1 MIEIYKNTKIFVAC
15 PANAATGGPELLH
28 QLAYHLRKDLSIDAY
43 MYYYFDFVFEK
54 LKSKMYNVLTNCNQK
69 IEKFYS
75 MNKNEY
81 KAISTYQMYN
91 VSYVFDIP
99 LEDDNSKNI
108 LIVPEGLYGL
118 SSFKNIK
125 KGVWFLSVDN
135 FYIWKYIVENKINL
149 LLYKSINKIFKILF
163 KKPLIN
169 FDITSEKILKMLVEK
184 CDYTKDPL
192 LKLSDFYLFQSHY
205 AIDHFKNLEH
215 KYYLSDYL
223 NKDFL
228 KIETDLSNKE
238 DIVAFNPKKGF
249 SFTKKI
255 ISSAKDIK
263 FVPLIN
269 MSRREVIKTL
279 QRAKVYIDFGNHPGK
294 DRIPREAAILGCCVI
309 TGKRGSAAFFE
320 DVSIP
325 EEYKFEDRE
334 ENIPKIID
342 KIKDCFE
349 NYEERYKDFEH
360 YREVIKNEPQR
371 FIEDLKKIFVK
382 VEK

>member
-15 PANAATGGPELLH
+15 PANTATGGPELLH
-28 QLAYHLRKDLSIDAY
+28 QLSYHLRKDLNIDAY
-43 MYYYFDFVFEK
+43 MYYYNFDNRRFETPVHPGY
-54 LKSKMYNVLTNCNQK
+54 KMYGNPFVTNL
-69 IEKFYS
+69 
-75 MNKNEY
+75 NE
-81 KAISTYQMYN
+81 
-91 VSYVFDIP
+91 V
-99 LEDDNSKNI
+99 EDNEKNI
-108 LIVPEGLYGL
+108 IIVPEVQEGLNL
-118 SSFKNIK
+118 LQLFKNIR

-135 FYIWKYIVENKINL
+135 YYLSKFYEKMLFLDFNKLDLLSNKI
-149 LLYKSINKIFKILF
+149 
-163 KKPLIN
+163 
-169 FDITSEKILKMLVEK
+169 EKLTIKFPYE
-184 CDYTKDPL
+184 KDPL
-192 LKLSDFYLFQSHY
+192 LKLADFYLFQSYY
-205 AIDHFKNLEH
+205 AINHFKNLEH

-269 MSRREVIKTL
+269 MSRDEVIKTL
-279 QRAKVYIDFGNHPGK
+279 QKAKVYIDFGNHPGK
-294 DRIPREAAILGCCVI
+294 DRLPREAAVLGCCVI

-325 EEYKFEDRE
+325 NEYKFEDKE

-349 NYEERYKDFEH
+349 NYEERYKDFDY

-371 FIEDLKKIFVK
+371 FIEDLKKIFAK
-382 VEK
+382 V

>member
-15 PANAATGGPELLH
+15 PANVSTGGPELLH

-43 MYYYFDFVFEK
+43 MYYYNFDENKFKNPVHGGYEKYDNPFVTK
-54 LKSKMYNVLTNCNQK
+54 LNEIEDSK
-69 IEKFYS
+69 
-75 MNKNEY
+75 
-81 KAISTYQMYN
+81 
-91 VSYVFDIP
+91 
-99 LEDDNSKNI
+99 KNI
-108 LIVPEGLYGL
+108 IIVPEIQEGINLL
-118 SSFKNIK
+118 QHFKNIR

-135 FYIWKYIVENKINL
+135 YYLSKVYE
-149 LLYKSINKIFKILF
+149 KILF
-163 KKPLIN
+163 LDFNKLDLLSNKI
-169 FDITSEKILKMLVEK
+169 EKLAIKFPYE
-184 CDYTKDPL
+184 KDPL
-192 LKLSDFYLFQSHY
+192 LKLADFYLFQSYY

-269 MSRREVIKTL
+269 MSRDDVIKTL
-279 QRAKVYIDFGNHPGK
+279 QKAKVYIDFGNHPGK
-294 DRIPREAAILGCCVI
+294 DRLPREAAVLCCCVI
-309 TGKRGSAAFFE
+309 TGTRGSAAFFE
-320 DVSIP
+320 DVPIP
-325 EEYKFEDRE
+325 NEYKFEDRE

-342 KIKDCFE
+342 KIKECFE

-371 FIEDLKKIFVK
+371 FVEDLKKIFAK
-382 VEK
+382 V